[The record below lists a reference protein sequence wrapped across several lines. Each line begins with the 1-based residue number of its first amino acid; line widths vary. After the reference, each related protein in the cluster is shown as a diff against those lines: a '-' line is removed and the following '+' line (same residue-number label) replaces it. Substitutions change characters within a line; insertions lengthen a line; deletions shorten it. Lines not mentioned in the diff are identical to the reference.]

1 MTDKPTT
8 KLELVGLPISV
19 GNPHAAADF
28 AIDQSHMEEF
38 AMVDEGP
45 AEVTCAKPPKGV
57 FFTVRAETGKP
68 YQDRGFYF
76 LLELKDRD
84 PYLVA
89 PAIAQM
95 KKEEDVI
102 RPVLIA
108 RYVTM
113 AGEEGLWALKL
124 DQSEGR
130 SNAWNRSAMTVL
142 KVAEGGKWVRLISA
156 KGRYGYNVSKKT
168 LEQTPPRFSSRP
180 FQELINSAFR
190 EEQLISSLDHEV
202 W

>member
-1 MTDKPTT
+1 MPNRLRACSSPCVPK
-8 KLELVGLPISV
+8 IS
-19 GNPHAAADF
+19 
-28 AIDQSHMEEF
+28 
-38 AMVDEGP
+38 
-45 AEVTCAKPPKGV
+45 
-57 FFTVRAETGKP
+57 KP
-68 YQDRGFYF
+68 YQDRGYYF
-76 LLELKDRD
+76 LLEMKDRD

-102 RPVLIA
+102 RPVLIV

-124 DQSEGR
+124 DQSEGK

-168 LEQTPPRFSSRP
+168 FELTPPRFSSRT

-202 W
+202 WDALENGSEK